1 MTRIYTYQCEN
12 AVNTS
17 RDHISQ
23 LAKRGVFSHEELDA
37 FIRALRAEL
46 HTLDLVSDAWEIADK
61 QMDEERERNAKEAA
75 QAQQHAEQEQPE
87 QKGDQA

>member
-23 LAKRGVFSHEELDA
+23 LAKRGVYSRAELDSL
-37 FIRALRAEL
+37 IRALRAEL
-46 HTLDLVSDAWEIADK
+46 LTLELVLDAWEIADAQDAEDK
-61 QMDEERERNAKEAA
+61 QRNIAVAEEAA
-75 QAQQHAEQEQPE
+75 KAEAQE
-87 QKGDQA
+87 KGDQA